1 MLSKN
6 LDNEHKIQKFEI
18 LLLSKWILVF
28 LITFICYSPIYA
40 SEISNQ
46 ARDDIESIIYKAIN
60 RSGLNST
67 HVVGIVSSKTQ
78 ENVHRTKIYG
88 LVEESMEAIFAS
100 RSRLADR
107 DRLKEIEKE
116 TNLIQEKGKAAFEG
130 LPVGVLEGIDFFV
143 WSNVEQISQDTVNV
157 KISIL
162 EIKSGIVKGIASGE
176 TRIDDILMLG
186 IDVNVENY
194 SKWKEEYQSAIFW
207 RKTGMWVTMGSTA
220 GLFISNATREACPD
234 YQEKG
239 YEKEAD
245 CQNVE
250 SPTGTLFF
258 SAFLGGIIAGG
269 TIWWMYD
276 GQESAMKETGI
287 KKNYPLSLSFLPS
300 NNEISVSYTHLT
312 LPTIL
317 LV

>member
-1 MLSKN
+1 MYKHMLSKN
-6 LDNEHKIQKFEI
+6 LDNEHKIQKYEI
-18 LLLSKWILVF
+18 LLMSKWILVV
-28 LITFICYSPIYA
+28 LITFFCYSPIYA

-46 ARDDIESIIYKAIN
+46 ARDDIESIIFKAIN

-130 LPVGVLEGIDFFV
+130 LPIGVLEGIDFFV
-143 WSNVEQISQDTVNV
+143 WSNVKQISQDTVNV

-162 EIKSGIVKGIASGE
+162 DIKSGIVKGVASGE
-176 TRIDDILMLG
+176 VRIDDILMLG

-234 YQEKG
+234 YKEKG
-239 YEKEAD
+239 YEEEGD

-250 SPTGTLFF
+250 NPTGTLFF

-276 GQESAMKETGI
+276 DQESAMKETGI
-287 KKNYPLSLSFLPS
+287 KKNYPLSLSFFPS
-300 NNEISVSYTHLT
+300 NNEISLSVTYNF
-312 LPTIL
+312 
-317 LV
+317 

>member
-1 MLSKN
+1 MYKHILSKN
-6 LDNEHKIQKFEI
+6 LDNEHKIQKYEI
-18 LLLSKWILVF
+18 LLMSKWILVF

-46 ARDDIESIIYKAIN
+46 ARDDIESIIFKAIN

-143 WSNVEQISQDTVNV
+143 WSNVKQISQDTVNV

-162 EIKSGIVKGIASGE
+162 DIKSGIVKGVASGE
-176 TRIDDILMLG
+176 VRIDDILMLG

-300 NNEISVSYTHLT
+300 NNEISLSVSYNF
-312 LPTIL
+312 
-317 LV
+317 

>member
-1 MLSKN
+1 MYKHMLSKN
-6 LDNEHKIQKFEI
+6 LDNEHKIHEFKI
-18 LLLSKWILVF
+18 LLMSKWILVF

-46 ARDDIESIIYKAIN
+46 ARDDIESIIFKAIN

-143 WSNVEQISQDTVNV
+143 WSNVKQISQDTVNV

-162 EIKSGIVKGIASGE
+162 DIKSGIVKGVASGE
-176 TRIDDILMLG
+176 VRIDDILMLG

-194 SKWKEEYQSAIFW
+194 SKWKEDYQSAIFW
-207 RKTGMWVTMGSTA
+207 RKTGMWVTIGSTA

-234 YQEKG
+234 YREKG
-239 YEKEAD
+239 YEEEAD

-276 GQESAMKETGI
+276 DKEIAMKETGI

-300 NNEISVSYTHLT
+300 NNEISLSVSYNF
-312 LPTIL
+312 
-317 LV
+317 

>member
-1 MLSKN
+1 MYKHMLSKN
-6 LDNEHKIQKFEI
+6 LDNEHKIQKYEI
-18 LLLSKWILVF
+18 LLMSKWILVF

-143 WSNVEQISQDTVNV
+143 WSNVKQISQDTVNV

-162 EIKSGIVKGIASGE
+162 DIKSGIVKGVASGE
-176 TRIDDILMLG
+176 VRIDDILMLG

-276 GQESAMKETGI
+276 DKEIAMKETGI
-287 KKNYPLSLSFLPS
+287 KKNYPLSLSFFPS
-300 NNEISVSYTHLT
+300 NNEISLSVSYNF
-312 LPTIL
+312 
-317 LV
+317 

>member
-1 MLSKN
+1 MYKHILSKN
-6 LDNEHKIQKFEI
+6 LDNEHKIQKYEI
-18 LLLSKWILVF
+18 LLMSKWILVF

-78 ENVHRTKIYG
+78 ENVHKTKIYG

-143 WSNVEQISQDTVNV
+143 WSNVKQISQDTVNV

-162 EIKSGIVKGIASGE
+162 DIKSGIVKGVASGE
-176 TRIDDILMLG
+176 VRIDDILMLG

-287 KKNYPLSLSFLPS
+287 KKNYPLSLSFFPS
-300 NNEISVSYTHLT
+300 NNEISLSVTYNF
-312 LPTIL
+312 
-317 LV
+317 

>member
-1 MLSKN
+1 MLLN
-6 LDNEHKIQKFEI
+6 F
-18 LLLSKWILVF
+18 LLMPKWILVV
-28 LITFICYSPIYA
+28 LITFICSTPIYA

-143 WSNVEQISQDTVNV
+143 WSNVKQISQDTVNV

-162 EIKSGIVKGIASGE
+162 DIKSGIVKGVASGE
-176 TRIDDILMLG
+176 VRIDDILMLG

-194 SKWKEEYQSAIFW
+194 SKWKEDYQSAIFW

-276 GQESAMKETGI
+276 DKEIAMKETGI

-300 NNEISVSYTHLT
+300 NNEISLSVSYNF
-312 LPTIL
+312 
-317 LV
+317 

>member
-1 MLSKN
+1 MYKHMLSKN
-6 LDNEHKIQKFEI
+6 LDNEHKIQKYEI
-18 LLLSKWILVF
+18 LLMSKWILVF

-143 WSNVEQISQDTVNV
+143 WSNVKQISQDTVNV

-162 EIKSGIVKGIASGE
+162 DIKSGIVKGVASGE
-176 TRIDDILMLG
+176 VRIDDILMLG

-194 SKWKEEYQSAIFW
+194 SKWKEDYQSAIFW

-234 YQEKG
+234 YKEKG

-276 GQESAMKETGI
+276 DKESAMKETGI
-287 KKNYPLSLSFLPS
+287 KKNYPLSLSFFPS
-300 NNEISVSYTHLT
+300 NNEISLSVTYNF
-312 LPTIL
+312 
-317 LV
+317 

>member
-1 MLSKN
+1 MVCN
-6 LDNEHKIQKFEI
+6 F
-18 LLLSKWILVF
+18 LLMPKWILVV
-28 LITFICYSPIYA
+28 LITFICSSPIYA

-67 HVVGIVSSKTQ
+67 HVVGIVSSKKQ

-143 WSNVEQISQDTVNV
+143 WSNVKQISQDTVNV

-162 EIKSGIVKGIASGE
+162 DIKSGIVKGVASGE
-176 TRIDDILMLG
+176 VRIDDILMLG

-194 SKWKEEYQSAIFW
+194 SKWKEDYQSAIFW
-207 RKTGMWVTMGSTA
+207 RKTGMWVTIGSTA

-300 NNEISVSYTHLT
+300 NNEISLSVTYNF
-312 LPTIL
+312 
-317 LV
+317 

>member
-1 MLSKN
+1 MYKHILSKN
-6 LDNEHKIQKFEI
+6 LDNEHKIQKYEI
-18 LLLSKWILVF
+18 LLMSKWILVF

-143 WSNVEQISQDTVNV
+143 WSNVKQLSQDTVNV

-162 EIKSGIVKGIASGE
+162 DIKSGIVKGVASGE
-176 TRIDDILMLG
+176 VRIDDILMLG

-194 SKWKEEYQSAIFW
+194 SKWKEDYQSAIFW

-276 GQESAMKETGI
+276 DKEIAMKETGI
-287 KKNYPLSLSFLPS
+287 KKNYPLSLSFFPS
-300 NNEISVSYTHLT
+300 NNEISLSVTYNF
-312 LPTIL
+312 
-317 LV
+317 

>member
-1 MLSKN
+1 MYKHILSKN
-6 LDNEHKIQKFEI
+6 LDNEHKIQKYEI
-18 LLLSKWILVF
+18 LLMSKWILVV

-46 ARDDIESIIYKAIN
+46 ARDDIESIIFKAIN

-143 WSNVEQISQDTVNV
+143 WSNVKQISQDTVNV

-162 EIKSGIVKGIASGE
+162 DIKSGIVKGVASGE
-176 TRIDDILMLG
+176 VRIDDILMLG

-276 GQESAMKETGI
+276 DKEIAMKETGI
-287 KKNYPLSLSFLPS
+287 KKNYPLSLSFFPS
-300 NNEISVSYTHLT
+300 NNEISLSVTYNF
-312 LPTIL
+312 
-317 LV
+317 

>member
-1 MLSKN
+1 MYKHILSKN
-6 LDNEHKIQKFEI
+6 LDNEHKIQKYEI
-18 LLLSKWILVF
+18 LLMSKWILVF

-46 ARDDIESIIYKAIN
+46 ARDDIESIIFKAIN

-143 WSNVEQISQDTVNV
+143 WSNVKQISQDTVNV

-162 EIKSGIVKGIASGE
+162 DIKSGIVKGVASGE
-176 TRIDDILMLG
+176 VRIDDILMLG

-194 SKWKEEYQSAIFW
+194 SKWKEDYQSAIFW

-276 GQESAMKETGI
+276 DKEIAMKETGI
-287 KKNYPLSLSFLPS
+287 KKNYPLSLSFFPS
-300 NNEISVSYTHLT
+300 NNEISLSVSYNF
-312 LPTIL
+312 
-317 LV
+317 

>member
-1 MLSKN
+1 MYKHMLSKN
-6 LDNEHKIQKFEI
+6 LDNEHKIQKYEI
-18 LLLSKWILVF
+18 LLMSKWILVF

-143 WSNVEQISQDTVNV
+143 WSNVKQISQDTVNV

-162 EIKSGIVKGIASGE
+162 DIKSGIVKGVASGE
-176 TRIDDILMLG
+176 VRIDDILMLG

-276 GQESAMKETGI
+276 DKEIAMKETGI
-287 KKNYPLSLSFLPS
+287 KKNYPLSLSFFPS
-300 NNEISVSYTHLT
+300 NNEISLSVTYNF
-312 LPTIL
+312 
-317 LV
+317 

>member
-143 WSNVEQISQDTVNV
+143 WSNVKQISQDTVNV

-162 EIKSGIVKGIASGE
+162 DIKSGIVKGVASGE
-176 TRIDDILMLG
+176 VRIDDILMLG

-287 KKNYPLSLSFLPS
+287 KKNYPLSLSFFPS
-300 NNEISVSYTHLT
+300 NNEISLSVSYNF
-312 LPTIL
+312 
-317 LV
+317 

>member
-1 MLSKN
+1 MYKHILSKN
-6 LDNEHKIQKFEI
+6 LDNEHKIQKNEI
-18 LLLSKWILVF
+18 LLMSKWILVF

-46 ARDDIESIIYKAIN
+46 ARDDIESIIFKAIN

-67 HVVGIVSSKTQ
+67 HVVGIVPSKTQ

-116 TNLIQEKGKAAFEG
+116 MNLIQEKGKAAFEG

-143 WSNVEQISQDTVNV
+143 WSNVKQISQDTVNV

-162 EIKSGIVKGIASGE
+162 DIKSGIVKGVASGE
-176 TRIDDILMLG
+176 VRIDDILMLG

-276 GQESAMKETGI
+276 DQESAMKETGI
-287 KKNYPLSLSFLPS
+287 KKNYPLSLSFFPY
-300 NNEISVSYTHLT
+300 NNGISLSLAYNF
-312 LPTIL
+312 
-317 LV
+317 

>member
-1 MLSKN
+1 MYKHMLSKN

-46 ARDDIESIIYKAIN
+46 ARDDIESIIFKAIN

-143 WSNVEQISQDTVNV
+143 WSNVKQISQDTVNV

-162 EIKSGIVKGIASGE
+162 DIKSGIVKGVASGE
-176 TRIDDILMLG
+176 VRIDDILMLG

-194 SKWKEEYQSAIFW
+194 SKWKEDYQSAIFW

-234 YQEKG
+234 YREKG

-250 SPTGTLFF
+250 SPTGTFFF

-276 GQESAMKETGI
+276 DKEIAMKETGI

-300 NNEISVSYTHLT
+300 NNEISLSVTYNF
-312 LPTIL
+312 
-317 LV
+317 

>member
-1 MLSKN
+1 MYKHILSKN
-6 LDNEHKIQKFEI
+6 LDNEHKIQKYEI
-18 LLLSKWILVF
+18 LLMSKWILVV

-46 ARDDIESIIYKAIN
+46 ARDDIESIIFKAIN

-143 WSNVEQISQDTVNV
+143 WSNVKQISQDTVNV

-162 EIKSGIVKGIASGE
+162 DIKSGIVKGVASGE
-176 TRIDDILMLG
+176 VRIDDILMLG

-194 SKWKEEYQSAIFW
+194 SKWKEDYQSAIFW
-207 RKTGMWVTMGSTA
+207 RKTGMWVTLGSTT
-220 GLFISNATREACPD
+220 GLFISSATREACPD

-276 GQESAMKETGI
+276 DKEIAMKETGI

-300 NNEISVSYTHLT
+300 NNEISLSVTYNF
-312 LPTIL
+312 
-317 LV
+317 

>member
-1 MLSKN
+1 MYKHILSKN
-6 LDNEHKIQKFEI
+6 LDNEHKIQKYEI
-18 LLLSKWILVF
+18 LLMSKCILVF

-46 ARDDIESIIYKAIN
+46 ARDDIESIIFKAIN

-143 WSNVEQISQDTVNV
+143 WSNVKQISQDTVNV

-162 EIKSGIVKGIASGE
+162 DIKSGIVKGVASGE
-176 TRIDDILMLG
+176 VRIDDILMLG

-276 GQESAMKETGI
+276 DKEIAMKETGI
-287 KKNYPLSLSFLPS
+287 KKNYPLSLSFFPS
-300 NNEISVSYTHLT
+300 NNEISLSVTYNF
-312 LPTIL
+312 
-317 LV
+317 

>member
-1 MLSKN
+1 MYKHILSKN
-6 LDNEHKIQKFEI
+6 LDNEHKIQKYEI
-18 LLLSKWILVF
+18 LLMSKWILVF

-46 ARDDIESIIYKAIN
+46 ARDDIESIIFKAIN

-143 WSNVEQISQDTVNV
+143 WSNVKQISQDTVNV

-162 EIKSGIVKGIASGE
+162 DIKSGIVKGVASGE
-176 TRIDDILMLG
+176 VRIDDILMLG

-207 RKTGMWVTMGSTA
+207 RKTGMWVTIGSTA

-300 NNEISVSYTHLT
+300 NNEISLSVTYNF
-312 LPTIL
+312 
-317 LV
+317 

>member
-1 MLSKN
+1 MYKHILSKN
-6 LDNEHKIQKFEI
+6 LDNEHKIQKYEI
-18 LLLSKWILVF
+18 LLMSKWILVF

-46 ARDDIESIIYKAIN
+46 ARDDIESIIFKAIN

-143 WSNVEQISQDTVNV
+143 WSNVKQISQDTVNV

-162 EIKSGIVKGIASGE
+162 DIKSGIVKGVASGE
-176 TRIDDILMLG
+176 VRIDDILMLG

-234 YQEKG
+234 YREKG

-276 GQESAMKETGI
+276 DKEIAMKETGI
-287 KKNYPLSLSFLPS
+287 KKNYPLSLSFFPS
-300 NNEISVSYTHLT
+300 NNEISLSVTYNF
-312 LPTIL
+312 
-317 LV
+317 

>member
-1 MLSKN
+1 MYKHILSKN
-6 LDNEHKIQKFEI
+6 LDNEHKIQKYEI
-18 LLLSKWILVF
+18 LLMSKWILVV

-143 WSNVEQISQDTVNV
+143 WSNVKQISQDTVNV

-162 EIKSGIVKGIASGE
+162 DIKSGIVKGVASGE
-176 TRIDDILMLG
+176 VRIDDILMLG

-276 GQESAMKETGI
+276 DKEIAMKETGI

-300 NNEISVSYTHLT
+300 NNEISLSVTYNF
-312 LPTIL
+312 
-317 LV
+317 

>member
-1 MLSKN
+1 MYKHILSKN
-6 LDNEHKIQKFEI
+6 LDNEHKIQKYEI
-18 LLLSKWILVF
+18 LLMSKWILVF

-143 WSNVEQISQDTVNV
+143 WSNVKQISQDTVNV

-162 EIKSGIVKGIASGE
+162 DIKSGIVKGVASGE
-176 TRIDDILMLG
+176 VRIDDILMLG

-194 SKWKEEYQSAIFW
+194 SKWKEDYQSAIFW
-207 RKTGMWVTMGSTA
+207 RKTGMWVTIGSTA

-287 KKNYPLSLSFLPS
+287 KKNYPLSLSFFPS
-300 NNEISVSYTHLT
+300 NNEISLSVSYNF
-312 LPTIL
+312 
-317 LV
+317 

>member
-1 MLSKN
+1 MYKHILSKN
-6 LDNEHKIQKFEI
+6 LDNEHKIQKYEI
-18 LLLSKWILVF
+18 LLMSKWILVV

-143 WSNVEQISQDTVNV
+143 WSNVKQISQDTVNV

-162 EIKSGIVKGIASGE
+162 DIKSGIVKGVASGE
-176 TRIDDILMLG
+176 VRIDDILMLG

-194 SKWKEEYQSAIFW
+194 SKWKEDYQSAIFW

-300 NNEISVSYTHLT
+300 NNEISLSVSYNF
-312 LPTIL
+312 
-317 LV
+317 

>member
-1 MLSKN
+1 MYKHILSKN
-6 LDNEHKIQKFEI
+6 LDNEHKIQKYEI
-18 LLLSKWILVF
+18 LLMSKWILVF

-46 ARDDIESIIYKAIN
+46 ARDDIESIIFKAIN

-143 WSNVEQISQDTVNV
+143 WSNVKQISQDTVNV

-162 EIKSGIVKGIASGE
+162 DIKSGIVKGVASGE
-176 TRIDDILMLG
+176 VRIDDILMLG

-287 KKNYPLSLSFLPS
+287 KKNYPLSLSFFPS
-300 NNEISVSYTHLT
+300 NNEISLSVTYNF
-312 LPTIL
+312 
-317 LV
+317 

>member
-1 MLSKN
+1 MYKHILSKN

-46 ARDDIESIIYKAIN
+46 ARDDIESIIYKAID

-67 HVVGIVSSKTQ
+67 HVVGIVPSKTQ

-143 WSNVEQISQDTVNV
+143 WSNVKQISQDTVNV

-162 EIKSGIVKGIASGE
+162 DIKSGIVKGVASGE
-176 TRIDDILMLG
+176 VRIDDILMLG

-300 NNEISVSYTHLT
+300 NNEISLSVSYNF
-312 LPTIL
+312 
-317 LV
+317 

>member
-1 MLSKN
+1 MYKHILSKN
-6 LDNEHKIQKFEI
+6 LDNEHKIQKYEI
-18 LLLSKWILVF
+18 LLMSKWILVV

-46 ARDDIESIIYKAIN
+46 ARDDIESIIFKAIN

-143 WSNVEQISQDTVNV
+143 WSNVKQISQDTVNV

-162 EIKSGIVKGIASGE
+162 DIKSGIVKGVASGE
-176 TRIDDILMLG
+176 VRIDDILMLG

-194 SKWKEEYQSAIFW
+194 SKWKEDYQSAIFW

-220 GLFISNATREACPD
+220 GLSISNATREACPD

-300 NNEISVSYTHLT
+300 NNEISLSVTYNF
-312 LPTIL
+312 
-317 LV
+317 

>member
-1 MLSKN
+1 MYKHILSKN
-6 LDNEHKIQKFEI
+6 LDNEHKIQKYEI
-18 LLLSKWILVF
+18 LLMSKWILVV

-46 ARDDIESIIYKAIN
+46 ARDDIESIIYKAID

-143 WSNVEQISQDTVNV
+143 WSNVKQISQDSVNV

-162 EIKSGIVKGIASGE
+162 DIKSGIVKGVASGE
-176 TRIDDILMLG
+176 VRIDDILMLG

-300 NNEISVSYTHLT
+300 NNEISLSVTYNF
-312 LPTIL
+312 
-317 LV
+317 

>member
-6 LDNEHKIQKFEI
+6 LDNEHKIQKYEI
-18 LLLSKWILVF
+18 LLMSKWILVF

-46 ARDDIESIIYKAIN
+46 ARDDIESIIFKAIN

-143 WSNVEQISQDTVNV
+143 WSNVKQISQDTVNV

-162 EIKSGIVKGIASGE
+162 DIKSGIVKGVASGE
-176 TRIDDILMLG
+176 VRIDDILMLG

-276 GQESAMKETGI
+276 DKEIAMKETGI
-287 KKNYPLSLSFLPS
+287 KKNYPLSLSFFPS
-300 NNEISVSYTHLT
+300 NNEISLSVTYNF
-312 LPTIL
+312 
-317 LV
+317 

>member
-1 MLSKN
+1 MYKHILSKN
-6 LDNEHKIQKFEI
+6 LDNEHKIQKYEI
-18 LLLSKWILVF
+18 LLMSKWILVF

-143 WSNVEQISQDTVNV
+143 WSNVKQISQDSVNV

-162 EIKSGIVKGIASGE
+162 DIKSGIVKGVASGE
-176 TRIDDILMLG
+176 VRIDDILMLG

-276 GQESAMKETGI
+276 DKEIAMKETGI
-287 KKNYPLSLSFLPS
+287 KKNYPLSLSFFPS
-300 NNEISVSYTHLT
+300 NNEISLSVTYNF
-312 LPTIL
+312 
-317 LV
+317 

>member
-1 MLSKN
+1 MYKHMLSKN
-6 LDNEHKIQKFEI
+6 LDNEHKIQKYEI
-18 LLLSKWILVF
+18 LLMSKWILVV

-46 ARDDIESIIYKAIN
+46 ARDDIESIIFKAIN

-107 DRLKEIEKE
+107 DRLKDIEKE
-116 TNLIQEKGKAAFEG
+116 MNLIQEKGKAAFEG

-143 WSNVEQISQDTVNV
+143 WSNVKQISQDTVNV

-162 EIKSGIVKGIASGE
+162 DIKSGIVKGVASGE
-176 TRIDDILMLG
+176 VRIDDILMLG

-194 SKWKEEYQSAIFW
+194 SKWKEDYQSAIFW

-287 KKNYPLSLSFLPS
+287 KKNYPLSLSFFPS
-300 NNEISVSYTHLT
+300 NNEISLSVTYNF
-312 LPTIL
+312 
-317 LV
+317 

>member
-1 MLSKN
+1 MYKHMLSKN

-143 WSNVEQISQDTVNV
+143 WSNVKQISQDTVNV

-162 EIKSGIVKGIASGE
+162 DIKSGIVKGVASGE
-176 TRIDDILMLG
+176 VRIDDILMLG

-207 RKTGMWVTMGSTA
+207 RKTGMWVTIGSTA

-234 YQEKG
+234 YKEKG
-239 YEKEAD
+239 YEEEGD

-250 SPTGTLFF
+250 NPTGTLFF

-287 KKNYPLSLSFLPS
+287 KKNYPLSLSFFPS
-300 NNEISVSYTHLT
+300 NNEISLSVTYNF
-312 LPTIL
+312 
-317 LV
+317 

>member
-1 MLSKN
+1 MYKHMLSKN
-6 LDNEHKIQKFEI
+6 LDNEHKIQKYEI
-18 LLLSKWILVF
+18 LLMSKWILVF
-28 LITFICYSPIYA
+28 LITLICYSPIYA

-116 TNLIQEKGKAAFEG
+116 MNLIQEKGKAAFEG

-143 WSNVEQISQDTVNV
+143 WSNVKQISQDTVNV

-162 EIKSGIVKGIASGE
+162 DIKSGIVKGVASGE
-176 TRIDDILMLG
+176 VRIDDILMLG

-300 NNEISVSYTHLT
+300 NNEISLSVTYNF
-312 LPTIL
+312 
-317 LV
+317 

>member
-1 MLSKN
+1 MYKHMLSKN

-116 TNLIQEKGKAAFEG
+116 MNLIQEKGKAAFEG

-143 WSNVEQISQDTVNV
+143 WSNVKQISQDTVNV

-162 EIKSGIVKGIASGE
+162 DIKSGIVKGVASGE
-176 TRIDDILMLG
+176 VRIDDILMLG

-276 GQESAMKETGI
+276 DKEIAMKETGI
-287 KKNYPLSLSFLPS
+287 KKNYPLSLSFFPS
-300 NNEISVSYTHLT
+300 NNEISLSVSYNF
-312 LPTIL
+312 
-317 LV
+317 

>member
-1 MLSKN
+1 MYKHMLSKN

-116 TNLIQEKGKAAFEG
+116 MNLIQEKGKAAFEG

-143 WSNVEQISQDTVNV
+143 WSNVKQISQDTVNV

-162 EIKSGIVKGIASGE
+162 DIKSGIVKGVASGE
-176 TRIDDILMLG
+176 VRIDDILMLG

-207 RKTGMWVTMGSTA
+207 RKTGMWVTIGSTA

-234 YQEKG
+234 YKEKG
-239 YEKEAD
+239 YEEEAD

-300 NNEISVSYTHLT
+300 NNEISLSVSYNF
-312 LPTIL
+312 
-317 LV
+317 

>member
-1 MLSKN
+1 MYKHMLSKN
-6 LDNEHKIQKFEI
+6 LDNEHKIQKYEI
-18 LLLSKWILVF
+18 LLMSKWILVF

-116 TNLIQEKGKAAFEG
+116 MNLIQEKGKAAFEG

-143 WSNVEQISQDTVNV
+143 WSNVKQISQDTVNV

-162 EIKSGIVKGIASGE
+162 DIKSGIVKGVASGE
-176 TRIDDILMLG
+176 VRIDDILMLG

-194 SKWKEEYQSAIFW
+194 SKWKEDYQSAIFW
-207 RKTGMWVTMGSTA
+207 RKTGMWVTIGSTA

-287 KKNYPLSLSFLPS
+287 KKNYPLSLSFFPS
-300 NNEISVSYTHLT
+300 NNEISLSVSYNF
-312 LPTIL
+312 
-317 LV
+317 

>member
-1 MLSKN
+1 M
-6 LDNEHKIQKFEI
+6 DNEHKIQKYEI
-18 LLLSKWILVF
+18 LLMSKWILVF

-143 WSNVEQISQDTVNV
+143 WSNVKQISQDTVNV

-162 EIKSGIVKGIASGE
+162 DIKSGIVKGVASGE
-176 TRIDDILMLG
+176 VRIDDILMLG

-276 GQESAMKETGI
+276 DKEIAMKETGI
-287 KKNYPLSLSFLPS
+287 KKNYPLSLSFFPS
-300 NNEISVSYTHLT
+300 NNEISLSVTYNF
-312 LPTIL
+312 
-317 LV
+317 

>member
-1 MLSKN
+1 MYKHILSKN
-6 LDNEHKIQKFEI
+6 LDNEHKIQKYEI
-18 LLLSKWILVF
+18 LLMSKWILVF

-143 WSNVEQISQDTVNV
+143 WSNVKQISQDTVNV

-162 EIKSGIVKGIASGE
+162 DIKSGIVKGVASGE
-176 TRIDDILMLG
+176 VRIDDILMLG

-276 GQESAMKETGI
+276 DKEIAMKETGI
-287 KKNYPLSLSFLPS
+287 KKNYPLSLSFFPS
-300 NNEISVSYTHLT
+300 NNEISLSVTYNF
-312 LPTIL
+312 
-317 LV
+317 